1 MEKTI
6 KGVCNCINDDEVVVA
21 YVKFEAD
28 NTEALQNSFDR
39 CIKLVQQEGVLWD
52 RYEVAIIQLPN
63 NQEFG
68 GVKLT
73 LQGRNNAEDIGVLEN
88 YIHIMGSGI
97 KFLSQEDSSSRNTK
111 YKLGQQT
118 DIIVA
123 LKEEGYYEQSA
134 KESCLGEA
142 CDCCERMY
150 KG

>member
-97 KFLSQEDSSSRNTK
+97 KFLSQKDSSIRNEIRPAFSI
-111 YKLGQQT
+111 G
-118 DIIVA
+118 
-123 LKEEGYYEQSA
+123 
-134 KESCLGEA
+134 
-142 CDCCERMY
+142 
-150 KG
+150 